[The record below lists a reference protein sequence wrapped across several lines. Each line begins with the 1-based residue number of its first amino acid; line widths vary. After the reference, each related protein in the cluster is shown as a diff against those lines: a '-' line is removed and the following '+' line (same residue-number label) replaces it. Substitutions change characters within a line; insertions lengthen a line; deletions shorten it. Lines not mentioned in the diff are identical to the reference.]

1 METAAT
7 MEALQAKYERRL
19 GRERRA
25 RNEAE
30 DLLEAKSRELY
41 DANQR
46 LQSLAEQLEQRVTD
60 RTREL
65 ALAQRQAL
73 ALAERDQ
80 LTGIANR
87 MIFARRIEEA
97 IHEGHVG
104 RRGFALLL
112 IDLDNFKHVNDGFG
126 HDVGDALLRHAA
138 DRIAAAIR
146 RPDCVARLGGDEFA
160 TILVDCTCPA
170 DLAAIAARIITFVR
184 EPLRHRGHVV
194 EASCSIGIAIYP
206 DHATEA
212 AELQRF
218 ADLAL
223 YKAKA
228 AGRTTFAIFDDQLR
242 REYDDRHAIGSD
254 LKLAIEAGD
263 VQPWFQPIVDAR
275 TSKLVGVEAL
285 ARWRHPTRGLLPP
298 ATFLGIAEE
307 RGLTNELFVGMLR
320 QTCRRTLD
328 WVATGFINYVSVN
341 VSPSQ
346 FHSGHL
352 AEAIDMIVRAED
364 FPPSALTVEITE
376 EVLLN
381 DLGSARVQLEAVTR
395 LGVSI
400 ALDDFGVGYSN
411 IGYLR
416 RLPLHQ
422 LKLDRI
428 LTADIT
434 EDFKAR
440 TILAAIIE
448 IARTLDLGVVAEGIE
463 TAPQAEWL
471 SHLGCDKLQGFYF
484 GKAMEHDEFKRKFQ
498 HQPTDPARLAKRKPV
513 PPETTFGRG
522 LALRPEDVSASTPA
536 LMTPASGSR
545 GI

>member
-1 METAAT
+1 MGTAAT
-7 MEALQAKYERRL
+7 LEVLGAEALQAKYERRL

-30 DLLEAKSRELY
+30 ELLEAKSRELY
-41 DANQR
+41 AANQR
-46 LQSLAEQLEQRVTD
+46 LQGLAEQLEHRVIE
-60 RTREL
+60 RTCEL
-65 ALAQRQAL
+65 ALAERKAL

-80 LTGIANR
+80 LTGTANR
-87 MIFARRIEEA
+87 MLFVRRVEEA
-97 IHEGHVG
+97 IEDGRIA
-104 RRGFALLL
+104 RRGFALLF

-146 RPDCVARLGGDEFA
+146 KPDCVARLGGDEFA
-160 TILVDCTCPA
+160 TLLAGCTCPA
-170 DLAAIAARIITFVR
+170 DLATVASRIIAFLR
-184 EPLRHRGHVV
+184 EPMRYRGHVV
-194 EASCSIGIAIYP
+194 EASCSIGIAIFP
-206 DHATEA
+206 DHGTDA

-228 AGRTTFAIFDDQLR
+228 AGRTTFVIFDDKLR

-254 LKLAIEAGD
+254 LKLAIEVGE

-285 ARWRHPTRGLLPP
+285 ARWHHHTRGLLPP
-298 ATFLGIAEE
+298 SMFLGIAEE
-307 RGLTNELFVGMLR
+307 RGLTSELFVAMLR
-320 QTCRRTLD
+320 QTCRKTLD
-328 WVATGFINYVSVN
+328 LIENGSVGYVSVN

-352 AEAIDMIVRAED
+352 ADAVDMILRAEG
-364 FPPSALTVEITE
+364 FPPSALTIEITE

-381 DLGSARVQLEAVTR
+381 DLNGARLQLEDIAR
-395 LGVSI
+395 LGVQV

-422 LKLDRI
+422 IKLDRV
-428 LTADIT
+428 LTSDIAV
-434 EDFKAR
+434 DPKAR

-448 IARTLDLGVVAEGIE
+448 IARTLELKVVAEGIE
-463 TAPQAEWL
+463 SASQAGWL
-471 SHLGCDKLQGFYF
+471 SHLGCHRLQGYYF
-484 GKAMEHDEFKRKFQ
+484 GKAMTRD
-498 HQPTDPARLAKRKPV
+498 RLRQTWRLDSLKAVV
-513 PPETTFGRG
+513 P
-522 LALRPEDVSASTPA
+522 D
-536 LMTPASGSR
+536 
-545 GI
+545 